1 MEEVNIIIKKAFL
14 ELKRLE
20 AAVEIVTNLSRSS
33 GVTYM
38 PSGSGG
44 TSSPNFLF
52 KL

>member
-1 MEEVNIIIKKAFL
+1 L

-38 PSGSGG
+38 PSGSSESGSG
-44 TSSPNFLF
+44 NPNFLF